1 MADTVEVTKYVPGE
15 RWAEPVIERQ
25 REEFLVTKTR
35 LSTGR
40 VEESY
45 PEFETTDVET
55 TVIRQEPDK
64 VEVRHEDRPRI
75 ELQTQIARKYRTIPG
90 EMWEET
96 RSLGTSLSH
105 YSDSASYLGS
115 PAFSDGG
122 SPYRRAASPG
132 SFRKYPKAGGVSRA
146 ASPSSRFGG
155 GSPSRTFR
163 RPSPAKRVLDYSHV
177 AGSPRRLRATSP
189 SRFDRSE
196 LRLSPVASRR
206 YGGGSVYLGSPGR
219 SLRER
224 ESGWAI

>member
-1 MADTVEVTKYVPGE
+1 VTEYIPGKTYEVTQP
-15 RWAEPVIERQ
+15 I
-25 REEFLVTKTR
+25 
-35 LSTGR
+35 
-40 VEESY
+40 
-45 PEFETTDVET
+45 
-55 TVIRQEPDK
+55 
-64 VEVRHEDRPRI
+64 
-75 ELQTQIARKYRTIPG
+75 
-90 EMWEET
+90 
-96 RSLGTSLSH
+96 GTSLSH
-105 YSDSASYLGS
+105 YSGSASYIGS

-163 RPSPAKRVLDYSHV
+163 RPSPAKRALDYAPRRV

-189 SRFDRSE
+189 SRFDRSD
-196 LRLSPVASRR
+196 LRLSPVARSR
-206 YGGGSVYLGSPGR
+206 YGGGSVYLGSPHA